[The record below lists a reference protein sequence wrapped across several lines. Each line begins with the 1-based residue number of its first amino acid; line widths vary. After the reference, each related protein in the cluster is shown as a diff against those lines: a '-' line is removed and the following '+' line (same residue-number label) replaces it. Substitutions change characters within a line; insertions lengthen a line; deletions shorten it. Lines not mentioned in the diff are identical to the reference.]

1 MSSNDQLSKE
11 LNVCRIHFLFSCS
24 SYGYNSHDLLPSP
37 IHDIVDKFCQQAALF
52 KAILNLKTN
61 TNGALRKE
69 YRFEINRIWERH
81 FLRVLRNK
89 DGAFRKLTDDYD
101 YQSIPE
107 PNIHN
112 YFKLKHKQKIVILK
126 TYQYVRN

>member
-1 MSSNDQLSKE
+1 M
-11 LNVCRIHFLFSCS
+11 
-24 SYGYNSHDLLPSP
+24 PSP

-112 YFKLKHKQKIVILK
+112 YFKLKHKQKIGILK